1 MLFLENL
8 NNKNQDSFIEL
19 LRQSKKLEYRLDF
32 NAFYENK
39 SFIMKFIVKKFIKLI
54 KYNEL
59 FVGFIWLDYFQDK
72 SVNIKQFFILDEYI
86 KYINH
91 DFFKELNNSTILLEE
106 FEDHFTSAVTKN
118 AIMLKIKETNLLK
131 LSYDKQLEF
140 DFKPIVEFYKFNKR
154 KDEKARCYIQNKI
167 FDNNDRI
174 PLTVSDIQFDTKQE
188 YFIDD
193 LCYFILVNKEVVG
206 YGQVIYTRGM
216 YSVVNF
222 GIISGYRN
230 KGYAIQLLNK
240 LCLEAR
246 KKKIK
251 DIYIRVD
258 KNNIKALSLYKK
270 VGFEYIGNISTWI
283 WNKIE

>member
-8 NNKNQDSFIEL
+8 NNKNQDSFAKL
-19 LRQSKKLEYRLDF
+19 LCKSKKLQYRLDF

-39 SFIMKFIVKKFIKLI
+39 SFIMKFIVKKYVKLI
-54 KYNEL
+54 KKDEL

-72 SVNIKQFFILDEYI
+72 SVHVKQFFILDEYI

-91 DFFKELNNSTILLEE
+91 DFFEKLNNSTILLEE
-106 FEDHFTSAVTKN
+106 YEDHFTREITKN
-118 AIMLKIKETNLLK
+118 AIMLKIKETKLLK
-131 LSYDKQLEF
+131 LDYHKKLNI
-140 DFKPIVEFYKFNKR
+140 DFKDSVEFYKFNKR
-154 KDEKARCYIQNKI
+154 KDERARCYIQNKV
-167 FDNNDRI
+167 FDNYDRI

-188 YFIDD
+188 YFLDD
-193 LCYFILVNKEVVG
+193 LCYFILVNKEVAG
-206 YGQVIYTRGM
+206 YGQIIYSRGM

-222 GIISGYRN
+222 GIIKEYRN

-246 KKKIK
+246 NKGIN
-251 DIYIRVD
+251 DVYIRVD
-258 KNNIKALSLYKK
+258 KNNIKALNLYKK

-283 WNKIE
+283 WNRIG